1 MQDNGTALLA
11 WERWIRFAM
20 RGLFA
25 RAEIIWCPKGAAAL
39 ALILFGLGGCVD
51 VKSSMHDSA
60 AFVGLATNPKE
71 GPDFVKQSQ
80 PENTDYTSV
89 GVETAKPP
97 DKPRDAA
104 GIKQLQAELEAQ
116 RAAGHALL
124 QSMSPQAAATP
135 DPKAKGA
142 ESDKKAKK
150 KKPDETK
157 KQDKQAQDTKTEPP
171 Q

>member
-1 MQDNGTALLA
+1 
-11 WERWIRFAM
+11 
-20 RGLFA
+20 
-25 RAEIIWCPKGAAAL
+25 
-39 ALILFGLGGCVD
+39 V
-51 VKSSMHDSA
+51 HDSA

-71 GPDFVKQSQ
+71 GPDFVKQSK

-116 RAAGHALL
+116 RDAGHALL
-124 QSMSPQAAATP
+124 QKMSPQATVTA
-135 DPKAKGA
+135 DSKVKSA
-142 ESDKKAKK
+142 EPDKKAKK

-157 KQDKQAQDTKTEPP
+157 KQEKQVQDSKTEPS

>member
-1 MQDNGTALLA
+1 MV

-20 RGLFA
+20 RDLAA
-25 RAEIIWCPKGAAAL
+25 RAEIIWGAKGTAAM
-39 ALILFGLGGCVD
+39 ALIALGLSGCVD
-51 VKSSMHDSA
+51 MKSSVHDSA

-71 GPDFVKQSQ
+71 GPDFVKQSR
-80 PENTDYTSV
+80 PDNIDFTSV

-116 RAAGHALL
+116 RDAGHALL
-124 QSMSPQAAATP
+124 QKMSPQAAATA
-135 DPKAKGA
+135 DPKAKGS
-142 ESDKKAKK
+142 EPDKKAKK

-157 KQDKQAQDTKTEPP
+157 KQEKQAQDSKTEPP